1 MEVPSSDLILVDPCP
16 AAAAAV
22 VGACVIE
29 ESFVVVVAA
38 VVEIVGPGS
47 ALVKV
52 GG

>member
-1 MEVPSSDLILVDPCP
+1 MEVPSSDLILVEPCP

-22 VGACVIE
+22 EACVIE
-29 ESFVVVVAA
+29 ESFVVVAAA

-52 GG
+52 GD

>member
-1 MEVPSSDLILVDPCP
+1 MEVPSSDLILVEPCP
-16 AAAAAV
+16 AAAAV
-22 VGACVIE
+22 EACVIE
-29 ESFVVVVAA
+29 ESFVVVAAA

>member
-1 MEVPSSDLILVDPCP
+1 MEVPSSDPILVEPCP
-16 AAAAAV
+16 AAA
-22 VGACVIE
+22 VGACVTA
-29 ESFVVVVAA
+29 ESFVVVVVAA